1 MQTVNHKYCP
11 NCGRENRDTVAA
23 CATCGLKFNWFF
35 VWHVLILLVRLSRNW
50 ILYTVLSVGIS
61 LLGTVIATSDVVTIR
76 FLAPGT
82 GVRFMYLGVI
92 QGCAVGIFGG
102 LPLAITAAVVGRRR
116 WIALAIA
123 AIAIILSLAPFWLSG
138 LIYHYYV
145 VHHGLIE
152 EP

>member
-1 MQTVNHKYCP
+1 MS
-11 NCGRENRDTVAA
+11 
-23 CATCGLKFNWFF
+23 
-35 VWHVLILLVRLSRNW
+35 LSKSW
-50 ILYTVLSVGIS
+50 ISYAVLSLGIS
-61 LLGTVIATSDVVTIR
+61 LLGTVIATSDVVRIR

-92 QGCAVGIFGG
+92 HGFAAGFFGG
-102 LPLAITAAVVGRRR
+102 LPLAVTTAVVGRRR
-116 WIALAIA
+116 WFAWVIA